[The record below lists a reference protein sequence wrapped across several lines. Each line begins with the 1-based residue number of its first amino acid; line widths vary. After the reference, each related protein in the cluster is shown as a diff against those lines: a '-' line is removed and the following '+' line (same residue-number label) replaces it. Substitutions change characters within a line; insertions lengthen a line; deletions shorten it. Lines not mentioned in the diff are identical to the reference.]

1 VTSSSEGPVRARLA
15 TIVDELSSVLA
26 RVDGERVEELAEAV
40 RRARR
45 VYLAGQGRSGL
56 VGRMLAMRLMHLGL
70 ETHVVGEAT
79 APAVGP
85 GDLLIAISA
94 TGSTPTTL
102 HQADR
107 AVRAGA
113 ALAVLTAAID
123 GPLAQRAGVVVGVPT
138 GSSGGVP
145 TTQHAGSLFEQ
156 ATLLVGDALAGVLQR
171 RLGLD
176 DAALD
181 ARHGNLQ

>member
-1 VTSSSEGPVRARLA
+1 MTSPDAPVRARLA
-15 TIVDELSSVLA
+15 TIVDEVSSVLA
-26 RVDGERVEELAEAV
+26 RLGDEPVEALARAV
-40 RRARR
+40 RSARR
-45 VYLAGQGRSGL
+45 VYVAGQGRSGL

-79 APAVGP
+79 APAVRP

-107 AVRAGA
+107 ATAAGA
-113 ALAVLTAAID
+113 TLAVVTAAVD
-123 GPLAQRAGVVVGVPT
+123 GPLAQRASLVVVLPA
-138 GSSGGVP
+138 GSSAGVP

-156 ATLLVGDALAGVLQR
+156 ATLLVGDALAGALQR

-176 DAALD
+176 DADLD